1 MNPEQWEQDEY
12 VNEESVTETDFDLF
26 YDALS
31 EFYDEK
37 MPLIQ
42 IAVDERI
49 QEIMSFFASGFFVM
63 VGLILGVALWVTLKD
78 SK

>member
-1 MNPEQWEQDEY
+1 MNLEQWEQDEQ
-12 VNEESVTETDFDLF
+12 VNEETLFDEYYEALNAF
-26 YDALS
+26 YD
-31 EFYDEK
+31 DK

-42 IAVDERI
+42 LAVDERI

>member
-1 MNPEQWEQDEY
+1 MNHEQWEQDEY
-12 VNEESVTETDFDLF
+12 VNEESVTVTDFDAF
-26 YDALS
+26 YDALNQ
-31 EFYDEK
+31 FYEEK
-37 MPLIQ
+37 MPIIQ
-42 IAVDERI
+42 LAVDERI